1 MGVAV
6 NFQGVLVGA
15 ISFLVIGI
23 FHPIVIKAEYHFGT
37 KVWPVFLVV
46 GLAALALSLFFKS
59 TLESA
64 ILGVFGF
71 SSLWGI
77 REVFEQAKRVERG
90 WFPRNPKRKY

>member
-1 MGVAV
+1 MGVDV

-46 GLAALALSLFFKS
+46 GLAVLALSLFFKS
-59 TLESA
+59 ALESA

-77 REVFEQAKRVERG
+77 REVFEQAKRVERD